1 MPLPEPSD
9 DALQASH
16 ALQSQIR
23 QTILANNGW
32 ISFSRY
38 MELSLY
44 AKGLGYYAGGAAK
57 LGKDGDFTTA
67 PELTPLFGATLARFA
82 ADLLGDKPL
91 RILEFGAGTGKLAA
105 DFLSAAAAL
114 GAKVAS
120 YQIVELSGELRARQ
134 QRTLADYAPLEWLDA
149 PPSVFSGLVIANEVL
164 DAMPVPLI
172 VKRDGRWFERGV
184 ALEAQ
189 QFLFADRECAHSFAD
204 QIPDAASL
212 PEGYLTEIHPQQ
224 AGFVRMVGDML
235 RAGEGGAAL
244 LMDYGFPASEY
255 YLPQRA
261 GGTLMCHYR
270 HHAHVD
276 PFYLP
281 GLQDITSHVNFSE
294 MARAGLDAGLE
305 LGLYM
310 NQAAFLIGA
319 GLPDLL
325 DPQRVADPGHWLPL
339 SNAVQ
344 KLTSPAEMGELFK
357 AMLLVD
363 RLSVPTHLQRLD
375 QSYRL

>member
-114 GAKVAS
+114 SAQVAS

-134 QRTLADYAPLEWLDA
+134 QRTLADYAPLEWFDA

-184 ALEAQ
+184 ALEGQ
-189 QFLFADRECAHSFAD
+189 QFIFADRECAHSIAD
-204 QIPDAASL
+204 QISDAASL

-244 LMDYGFPASEY
+244 LVDYGFPASEY
-255 YLPQRA
+255 YLPQRS

-270 HHAHVD
+270 HQAHVD

-294 MARAGLDAGLE
+294 IARAGLDAGLE

>member
-23 QTILANNGW
+23 QTILANNGC

-57 LGKDGDFTTA
+57 LGKDGDFTTV

-184 ALEAQ
+184 VLEGQ
-189 QFLFADRECAHSFAD
+189 QLMFADRECAHSVTD
-204 QIPDAASL
+204 PIPDAASL

-255 YLPQRA
+255 YLPQRS

-319 GLPDLL
+319 GLPYLL